1 RHFIVEMQMH
11 WTESFKSRVLFNASK
26 AYVKQLKKSTDFK
39 LLQPVYALSFVN
51 ETFNDSPDYYHH
63 YKIVNLN
70 DTEQQ
75 IKGLEFIFI
84 ELPKFRPQN
93 RAERKLHELWL
104 RFLTEIENTTEEIDP
119 ELFTDEDIEEAIKY
133 AEVSA
138 YSKAE
143 LDAYDDLIVGI
154 VTVRSAISD
163 YILKGKEEGIAEG
176 RAEGIEEQ
184 NIKIACNL
192 LKKGMSVYDIA
203 DTTGLTVAEI
213 QSLK

>member
-1 RHFIVEMQMH
+1 MQMH